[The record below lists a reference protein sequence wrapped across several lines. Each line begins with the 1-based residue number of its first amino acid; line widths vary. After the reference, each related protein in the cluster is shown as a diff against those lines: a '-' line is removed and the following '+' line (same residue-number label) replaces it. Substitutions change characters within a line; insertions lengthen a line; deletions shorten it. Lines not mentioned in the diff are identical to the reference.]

1 LDIALP
7 ERNVGIAA
15 ITLDTVDR
23 ELRDLTEQFPDRRNS
38 IVTGGVEE
46 RIRARD
52 VLKYVVLSV
61 HQISSAIQNSDFDEA
76 AQGLSRSRAM
86 LTAAVPVLQAG
97 EPWSRFDRSTRT
109 INYERQA
116 VEGCDSI
123 NSRNQ

>member
-1 LDIALP
+1 M
-7 ERNVGIAA
+7 GIAA